1 VTLQVVIAPEAERQA
16 REIDRW
22 WRENRAAAPGLFL
35 DEFAAAVEL
44 IGDMPLAGRR
54 YMGGPVR
61 GVRRV
66 LLRST
71 RYHVYYVVR
80 KSEALILAVWSAVRG
95 TGPDLRR

>member
-1 VTLQVVIAPEAERQA
+1 VTLRVVIAPEAERQA

-22 WRENRAAAPGLFL
+22 WREHRAAAPGLFL
-35 DEFAAAVEL
+35 DELAATIEL

-54 YMGGPVR
+54 YHGGPVR

-80 KSEALILAVWSAVRG
+80 RTEAQILSVWSAVRG